1 MGRIV
6 GFVEQFYKCDQASN
20 DATIEILNNLSPKQ
34 QKMAIK
40 MVNNKNKQAF
50 DEMRKR
56 GIIR

>member
-1 MGRIV
+1 MGKIV
-6 GFVEQFYKCDQASN
+6 TFVEQFNKCDQASN

-40 MVNNKNKQAF
+40 MINNKNKQAF

-56 GIIR
+56 GRIR